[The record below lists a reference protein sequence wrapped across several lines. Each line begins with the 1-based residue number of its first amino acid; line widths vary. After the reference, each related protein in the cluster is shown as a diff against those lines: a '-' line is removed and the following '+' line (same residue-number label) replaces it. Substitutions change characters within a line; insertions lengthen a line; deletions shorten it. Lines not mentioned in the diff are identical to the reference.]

1 MSLSFLICEVKIYP
15 RSLPAVILMIRIRE
29 DFPRKVRPEANSF
42 GALWRESM
50 GIIRE
55 NMDSVVQTHPSSHDH
70 EGAVIIVKK
79 MEGFLQLKVRE
90 SLEFPRSQSSVRKF
104 PHLVLFLLGTGKS
117 TVVLIE
123 SVSLLM

>member
-1 MSLSFLICEVKIYP
+1 
-15 RSLPAVILMIRIRE
+15 
-29 DFPRKVRPEANSF
+29 
-42 GALWRESM
+42 M